1 MEWMILPFKRYFD
14 FKGRSRRKEYWMY
27 TLFVVIVSIVL
38 SFVDAA
44 LGLGGSA
51 SGDTDAAEAT
61 TNLTPSSFPN
71 SASILRSSVYWTSPR
86 RLASHSR
93 TRLMRTHVDQ
103 ENVAADHLQN
113 VIFPLVLAH
122 HRASFV

>member
-1 MEWMILPFKRYFD
+1 MTD
-14 FKGRSRRKEYWMY
+14 FLQTESTKVPSAPTTTSAES
-27 TLFVVIVSIVL
+27 TSPDSSVTE
-38 SFVDAA
+38 
-44 LGLGGSA
+44 GLCA

-71 SASILRSSVYWTSPR
+71 SASILRSSVYWSSPK

-93 TRLMRTHVDQ
+93 TRLMRAHVDQ

-113 VIFPLVLAH
+113 VIFPLVLAY